1 MPKTNGQSKTNVT
14 ARLVAKKKAEP
25 QKPKVLDLS
34 GMRSSMTGTVTAFPK
49 GFLKRQPENDE
60 ERRIVASFEAHSK
73 EIKRANPKTA
83 GHEQGY
89 AEDFRSMRR
98 LGLVD

>member
-1 MPKTNGQSKTNVT
+1 MPKTNGASKTNVT

-25 QKPKVLDLS
+25 QKPKVIDLT

-49 GFLKRQPENDE
+49 GLLRRQPETDE
-60 ERRIVASFEAHSK
+60 ERRVVSEFEAHSK
-73 EIKRANPKTA
+73 ELKRANPKTA
-83 GHEQGY
+83 GHEAPY
-89 AEDFRSMRR
+89 AEAFRSMRR